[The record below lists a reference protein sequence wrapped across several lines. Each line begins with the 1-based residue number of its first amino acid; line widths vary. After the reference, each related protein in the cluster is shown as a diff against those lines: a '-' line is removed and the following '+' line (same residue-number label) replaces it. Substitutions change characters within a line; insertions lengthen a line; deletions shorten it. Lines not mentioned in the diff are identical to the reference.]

1 MPRTT
6 IPEHVG
12 QAVAGLRV
20 ALGWTQRELASK
32 AGVSQAWLSRF
43 ENGRIRELTF
53 ERVERVVTVMGAR
66 LVVGVDAPI
75 LSDRRDQRDPAHSR
89 VTEHVA
95 GKLRRAGWLVA
106 TEVEVGGDRSRG
118 WIDILA
124 WHEASGVL
132 LVIEIKTEVHDLGGV
147 QRTLGWYR
155 REATAAARR
164 LGWRPRSVLASLI
177 LLATEANDARV
188 SANRAT
194 FATAFPVRARA
205 LMSIVEGGPS
215 LEGTAWAFAVA
226 MVDPRSRRQS
236 WLRPLR
242 IDGRRS
248 PAPYA
253 NYADFMGQRARR
265 HRGHPRQGR
274 IADAARASERA

>member
-1 MPRTT
+1 
-6 IPEHVG
+6 
-12 QAVAGLRV
+12 L
-20 ALGWTQRELASK
+20 
-32 AGVSQAWLSRF
+32 

-53 ERVERVVTVMGAR
+53 ERVEQVLTVMGAR
-66 LVVGVDAPI
+66 LVVTVDAPF
-75 LSDRRDQRDPAHSR
+75 LSDRRDQRDPAHAR
-89 VTEHVA
+89 VTEYVA
-95 GKLRRAGWLVA
+95 GQLRRAGWIVA
-106 TEVEVGGDRSRG
+106 TEVEVGGNRSRG

-132 LVIEIKTEVHDLGGV
+132 LVIEIKTEIHDLGGI

-164 LGWRPRSVLASLI
+164 MGWRPPRSVFASLI

-188 SANRAT
+188 SANRTT
-194 FATAFPVRARA
+194 FATAFPVRARS
-205 LMSIVEGGPS
+205 LMSIVEGGS
-215 LEGTAWAFAVA
+215 LPRESGWVFAVA

-253 NYADFMGQRARR
+253 NYAAYMGQRTCRR
-265 HRGHPRQGR
+265 RTRSAAALGR
-274 IADAARASERA
+274 